1 MTVLS
6 MSNDEQRI
14 AIRAE
19 KTVPL
24 FAGLENWMRL
34 GRAKLSRHAPVSR
47 AFDYMLTRWD
57 GFAVFLADG
66 RICATNNAAERA
78 LRGLALGRKS
88 WLFAGAE
95 HAAFMYALIVTAT
108 MNGIKFSVPFAASR
122 SRSRVAATFFLSRA
136 ALNFF
141 SRLIWRSCM
150 PRSSFRRSVSPAV
163 NRS

>member
-108 MNGIKFSVPFAASR
+108 INGIDPQAWLAD
-122 SRSRVAATFFLSRA
+122 TL
-136 ALNFF
+136 
-141 SRLIWRSCM
+141 
-150 PRSSFRRSVSPAV
+150 SPATKHLLCADIASTPQTGLPELLPW
-163 NRS
+163 N